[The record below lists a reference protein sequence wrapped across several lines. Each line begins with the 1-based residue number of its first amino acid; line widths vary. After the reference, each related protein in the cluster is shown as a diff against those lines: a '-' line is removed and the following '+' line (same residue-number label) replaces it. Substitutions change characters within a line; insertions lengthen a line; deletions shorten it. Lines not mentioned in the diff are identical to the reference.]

1 MEKPYSVAIIGAG
14 QIVKIHLEAIR
25 KTDRSRVTAIAD
37 LVESRARE
45 WAAEH
50 GATAY
55 TDYRDM
61 VLKEKPDI
69 VIINLP
75 HFLHRPAA
83 IWCAEQGCHVLLE
96 KPMALNAAECM
107 EIIEAGKRNGVL
119 IAIGHMQQFFAEH
132 VAAKALI
139 QSGELG
145 ELVEISD
152 RRCGAYFRES
162 RPEWFLDKER
172 SGGGVVI
179 NLGSHSID
187 RIQWMTGSRIVK
199 VKAKLTHY
207 GQRGNVEGSGSLFM
221 ETSEGVPV
229 HATIGGYD
237 NAPENETVLLFT
249 KGTLRI
255 RQRKELLLS
264 KGGAYEPVPVPKLA
278 DPFIGQWTALLDAV
292 EHGTELTISGE
303 YGLSV
308 LEVVEAA
315 YRSHETGTEQPV
327 LSTSA
332 TNSKI
337 KPQACAW
344 EN

>member
-1 MEKPYSVAIIGAG
+1 MGKPYSVAIIGAG
-14 QIVKIHLEAIR
+14 QIVKIHVEAIR
-25 KTDRSRVTAIAD
+25 KSDRSRLTAIAD
-37 LVESRARE
+37 LVESRAQE

-96 KPMALNAAECM
+96 KPMALNAAECG
-107 EIIEAGKRNGVL
+107 EIIKAGRRNGVL
-119 IAIGHMQQFFAEH
+119 IAVGHMQQFFAEH
-132 VAAKALI
+132 VAAKTLI

-145 ELVEISD
+145 ELIEVSD
-152 RRCGAYFRES
+152 RRCGDYFRES
-162 RPEWFLDKER
+162 RPDWFLDKKR

-187 RIQWMTGSRIVK
+187 RIQWLTGSRIVK
-199 VKAKLTHY
+199 VKAKLSYY

-221 ETSEGVPV
+221 ETSDDVPV
-229 HATIGGYD
+229 HVTICGYD
-237 NAPENETVLLFT
+237 GAADNETVLLFT
-249 KGTLRI
+249 KGSIRI

-278 DPFIGQWTALLDAV
+278 DPFTEQWNSLLNAV

-308 LEVVEAA
+308 IEVVEAA
-315 YRSHETGTEQPV
+315 YRSHETGMEQPV
-327 LSTSA
+327 LCASA
-332 TNSKI
+332 INSKI
-337 KPQACAW
+337 KP
-344 EN
+344 